1 MTKISRI
8 SCTIPT
14 DLLAAADRI
23 AQQEQRPRSWV
34 IAEAL
39 RHLVEGGESQ
49 RPRLT
54 REPTTKPY
62 AGEVIEEAR
71 VRRLQQTLQA
81 SPEAR
86 LAQAEELSVLA
97 RAARP
102 RRSRRQVIGFDALID
117 FAAWK
122 AANRLRA

>member
-1 MTKISRI
+1 M
-8 SCTIPT
+8 
-14 DLLAAADRI
+14 

-39 RHLVEGGESQ
+39 RHLLKEGGSSL
-49 RPRLT
+49 RSGVM
-54 REPTTKPY
+54 REPATQPT
-62 AGEVIEEAR
+62 AAAVTEEAR
-71 VRRLQQTLQA
+71 ERRLQQALQA

-86 LAQAEELSVLA
+86 LAQAEELGALA

-102 RRSRRQVIGFDALID
+102 HRPRHPVIGFDALID

-122 AANRLRA
+122 AADRLRA